1 MIKKLKVPFIKGR
14 ESFQI
19 NVAGESFYPD
29 AFAALV
35 GARSRDGIAFPA
47 RAQLTL
53 EDDNVHDKNAVKVEI
68 EGHQVGHLPRNA
80 ARAFRRTVRYGELAT
95 HEVFECSALING
107 GWDKGGGDIGHF
119 GVRLDLAL
127 EDE

>member
-1 MIKKLKVPFIKGR
+1 MTRSKIPFIKGR
-14 ESFQI
+14 DQFQV

-47 RAQLTL
+47 RAQLML
-53 EDDNVHDKNAVKVEI
+53 DDDNVHDKNAVKVAI

-80 ARAFRRTVRYGELAT
+80 ARAFRRTVRYGDLAL
-95 HEVFECSALING
+95 HEVFECAALING
-107 GWDKGGGDIGHF
+107 GWDRGGGDVGNF
-119 GVRLDLAL
+119 GVKLDLAL
-127 EDE
+127 FED